1 MISILKVLAV
11 DSAKTNAQTQLTDLS
26 KNSGLSTD
34 LLGQAGILTVII
46 NSAIGLVGIVAT
58 IMLIIGGFR
67 YATSAGNEKAVT
79 AAKQQ
84 IMYAIIGLIIVL
96 IAFAITNFVLNQV
109 ATPTKTN

>member
-11 DSAKTNAQTQLTDLS
+11 DAKTKAQEQLTGLS
-26 KNSGLSTD
+26 TDSGLSTN
-34 LLGQAGILTVII
+34 LLGEGGILTVII